1 MYTPN
6 VECITQKNESILAII
21 VLFSLESTV
30 NCLKSKKITKKC
42 PDCEIHGS
50 WLKDTFRNDLYLR
63 FIRSCLSLLL
73 NIHYFFSPDFFRR

>member
-42 PDCEIHGS
+42 PACEIHGS

-73 NIHYFFSPDFFRR
+73 NIHYFFSPDFFRP

>member
-6 VECITQKNESILAII
+6 VECVTQKNESILAII

-50 WLKDTFRNDLYLR
+50 WLKDTFRNDLYFALYS
-63 FIRSCLSLLL
+63 FLS
-73 NIHYFFSPDFFRR
+73 FFVVEHTLFF